1 MALRAKSPQCKST
14 CVPVQLDFPA
24 EFEWRYQR
32 PEVVAGAVQVNEPFE
47 ELQKKMSTLSKK
59 HCICL

>member
-1 MALRAKSPQCKST
+1 M
-14 CVPVQLDFPA
+14 QLDFPA